1 MTLIQQQ
8 IKSVF
13 ARLPQEIRDLITSED
28 FNDRIEVIA
37 KKHGLDDV
45 ETGTLIRT
53 TVRLLIG
60 VIAPTQFVLA
70 VTENIEI
77 ERDKAALIAQDI
89 NRDIFNPVKEELKQV
104 HALPVGADG
113 AATKPASESPTP
125 APAFSPQVS
134 PKLSPTGASLPTSAP
149 AAQTPTAPHLAAPSQ
164 SIFEQK
170 MGGTFRLKSDTTSHA
185 GAAAPAV
192 APSAVMPSPS
202 TAPAAK
208 PKVDPYREAP
218 I

>member
-13 ARLPQEIRDLITSED
+13 VRLPQEIRDLITSED

-37 KKHGLDDV
+37 KKHGLDEDQ
-45 ETGTLIRT
+45 TGALIRT

-60 VIAPTQFVLA
+60 VIAPTQFVVA

-77 ERDKAALIAQDI
+77 DREKASLIAQDI

-104 HALPVGADG
+104 HALPGSGASSP
-113 AATKPASESPTP
+113 APKPASPTP
-125 APAFSPQVS
+125 ASAPVSPLPQVS
-134 PKLSPTGASLPTSAP
+134 PKPAPVSAVSAKPAP
-149 AAQTPTAPHLAAPSQ
+149 AASAISSTPPLAAPSQ

-170 MGGTFRLKSDTTSHA
+170 MGGTFRMKSDTTSH
-185 GAAAPAV
+185 GAATQPKGV
-192 APSAVMPSPS
+192 APSAVMPDPTSP
-202 TAPAAK
+202 
-208 PKVDPYREAP
+208 PKIDPYREAP
-218 I
+218 